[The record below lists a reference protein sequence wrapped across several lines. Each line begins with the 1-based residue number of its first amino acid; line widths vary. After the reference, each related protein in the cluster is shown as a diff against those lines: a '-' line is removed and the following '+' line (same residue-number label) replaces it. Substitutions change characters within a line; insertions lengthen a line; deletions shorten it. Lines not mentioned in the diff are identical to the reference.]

1 MTRILV
7 VNPNTS
13 DDVTS
18 LIHDEARRAAGP
30 GTELEVRTAPFGVQ
44 YIETRLESLFAAS
57 AVAEVVAKAAVD
69 RPAFDAVLVAAF
81 GDPGLPALK
90 ELLDVPVIGI
100 SEAAFATA
108 ALLGRR
114 FSIIAITRRLG
125 AWYRDCVEL
134 FGIEGRLA
142 SIRALSEPFSDIAA
156 VRESFGPTLV
166 SLANAAVA
174 EDSADVVILA
184 GAPLAGLA
192 RQVASQI
199 PVPVIDGIACG
210 IRQCEALAALRPVW
224 HRVDGFS
231 RLPRKPR
238 TGLSPEVDRALD
250 RQTH

>member
-1 MTRILV
+1 MTKILV

-13 DDVTS
+13 DDVTT

-30 GTELEVRTAPFGVQ
+30 GTEFEVRTAPFGVE

-57 AVAEVVAKAAVD
+57 AVAEVVAGAAAD
-69 RPAFDAVLVAAF
+69 GPAFDAVLVAAF

-114 FSIIAITRRLG
+114 FSIIAITQRLG
-125 AWYRDCVEL
+125 GWYRDCVEL

-142 SIRALSEPFSDIAA
+142 SIRALSDPLSDIAT

-174 EDSADVVILA
+174 EDGADVVILA

-199 PVPVIDGIACG
+199 PVPVIDGISCG
-210 IRQCEALAALRPVW
+210 IKHCEALAALRPVW

-238 TGLSPEVDRALD
+238 KGLSAAIDRALD
-250 RQTH
+250 QQAH